1 MHIAQQTLS
10 ETIDHHSNI
19 QLLFWRNNWVDKD
32 YENDRTARDNS
43 VDEQKSD
50 TSKDIKKG
58 MDRYEEKIKSGEA
71 PAGDATS
78 SDE

>member
-1 MHIAQQTLS
+1 M
-10 ETIDHHSNI
+10 
-19 QLLFWRNNWVDKD
+19 DKD
-32 YENDRTARDNS
+32 YENDRTAKDNS

-50 TSKDIKKG
+50 ASKDIKKE
-58 MDRYEEKIKSGEA
+58 MDSYEAKIKSGEA

>member
-1 MHIAQQTLS
+1 
-10 ETIDHHSNI
+10 
-19 QLLFWRNNWVDKD
+19 VDKD
-32 YENDRTARDNS
+32 YENNNKSEDNS
-43 VDEQKSD
+43 VDELNSD

-58 MDRYEEKIKSGEA
+58 MDRYEAKIKSGEA